1 MGNNRLDD
9 QGADRKYFTIV
20 PNIVWALA
28 LDTYEFTLWTV
39 VKMIAGEDGEC
50 YVGTEDLAAMAMM
63 STGKLSQCRKRLIE
77 AGLLAGGIRRDPG
90 YTQAVWHLTI
100 PDLWQRNLE
109 VRAATGDKLK
119 DRMAFK
125 TNGGSLHLVKPSPGE
140 GKPSPDESKPS
151 PGETKNIHQEEP
163 SIITNDD
170 DDHSNQETEQIVA
183 ILVKLDVS
191 PKVARDLALT
201 CDLATVEGWTAFAKE
216 NASNPAAYVVSMLKE
231 GASVPEETTDG
242 TGTDIDKATEAARA
256 RYALQFLR
264 GNGK

>member
-28 LDTYEFTLWTV
+28 LDTYEFTLWSV

-63 STGKLSQCRKRLIE
+63 STGKLSQCRKRLLE

-109 VRAATGDKLK
+109 VRAAMGDKLK

-125 TNGGSLHLVKPSPGE
+125 AGDASLHLVKPSPGE
-140 GKPSPDESKPS
+140 SKPSPDEEKPS
-151 PGETKNIHQEEP
+151 PGETKNIHQGDP
-163 SIITNDD
+163 SIRTNDD
-170 DDHSNQETEQIVA
+170 DHSIEESEQILA
-183 ILVKLDVS
+183 ILVELGVS
-191 PKVARDLALT
+191 PKVARDLSQT
-201 CDLATVEGWTAFAKE
+201 CDLATVESWVAFARDK
-216 NASNPAAYVVSMLKE
+216 ASDPVAYTVAMLKKGGKVPGVTGSTGDDIEDRCSEAGRQKFASQFE
-231 GASVPEETTDG
+231 GG
-242 TGTDIDKATEAARA
+242 
-256 RYALQFLR
+256 
-264 GNGK
+264 